1 MNSNLKSIIGIF
13 FIALI
18 GSISGIGVYKY
29 FFEKDKY
36 IYMNQSV
43 PAVFSKNSEVAGNL
57 SFPNFTQAVGV
68 ARPGV
73 VHIRSIF
80 EPSTKKNK
88 WGTFGDDFFGLKD
101 GAATGSGVI
110 ISPKGYI
117 ATNNHVIES
126 ATKIEV
132 TLPDNRKLSAELV
145 GRDPSTDLALL
156 KIEGENYPYVE
167 MGNSDA
173 LQIGEWVVAIGNP
186 LELTS
191 TVTAGIVSAKG
202 RDIRLLEGQYRI
214 ESFIQTDAAVNPG
227 NSGGALVDVNG
238 KLVGINTAIA
248 SRTGLYA
255 GYSFAVPSI
264 IVKKVM
270 DDLLQFGEVRRG
282 ILGISIENVTAEKA
296 EENDL
301 ATLQGALIG
310 SVSNGSG
317 ADKAG
322 LKKGDV
328 IIGINEI
335 MVKNS
340 AELQEQVGRFRPGD
354 KLKVKYL
361 RGSAEKE
368 VEVVLK
374 KIDGNSEIVRQSPA
388 EDEGIAGDED
398 TDGGISVEETSTFA
412 GLSVDE
418 RDVLGIASGIKVE
431 KPGASLAK
439 GGIKSGFVITKI
451 NGKVATSVDMVKKE
465 ILNSKGKGMISLEG
479 LYKKDMYASYQFT
492 YK

>member
-1 MNSNLKSIIGIF
+1 MNSSLKKVFGIF
-13 FIALI
+13 LIALT
-18 GSISGIGVYKY
+18 GSVSGIGLYKY
-29 FFEKDKY
+29 LFEKERFV
-36 IYMNQSV
+36 YMNQPV
-43 PAVFSKNSEVAGNL
+43 PAVFSKYNDAGGNL
-57 SFPNFTQAVGV
+57 TFPNFTHAVEV

-80 EPSTKKNK
+80 EATSKKNK
-88 WGTFGDDFFGLKD
+88 WGTFGDDFFGNRD

-117 ATNNHVIES
+117 ATNNHVIENAS
-126 ATKIEV
+126 KIEV
-132 TLPDNRKLSAELV
+132 TLPDNRKMTAELV

-156 KIEGENYPYVE
+156 KIEGDNYPFVE
-167 MGNSDA
+167 MGNSDV

-238 KLVGINTAIA
+238 KLIGINTAIA

-264 IVKKVM
+264 IVKKIM

-282 ILGISIENVTAEKA
+282 ILGISIENVTADKA
-296 EENDL
+296 EESDL
-301 ATLQGALIG
+301 STLQGAYIAG
-310 SVSNGSG
+310 VSKGGG

-328 IIGINEI
+328 IIAINDAK
-335 MVKNS
+335 VNNS

-354 KLKVKYL
+354 KLNVKYL
-361 RGSAEKE
+361 RGKSEKQ
-368 VEVVLK
+368 VEVTLK
-374 KIDGNSEIVRQSPA
+374 KIEGNTDIVNTTPSLS
-388 EDEGIAGDED
+388 EDEGI
-398 TDGGISVEETSTFA
+398 VEEDSDALIEDNSAFV
-412 GLSVDE
+412 GLSVSE
-418 RDVLGIASGIKVE
+418 RDALGITNGIKVE
-431 KPGASLAK
+431 KPGVALSR
-439 GGIKSGFVITKI
+439 GGIKTGFIITKI
-451 NGKVATSVDMVKKE
+451 NGKSATSIDVVRNE
-465 ILNSKGKGMISLEG
+465 LLNSKGKGMISLEG

-492 YK
+492 W

>member
-1 MNSNLKSIIGIF
+1 MNSSLKRILGIF
-13 FIALI
+13 LIALT
-18 GSISGIGVYKY
+18 GSVSGVGLYKY
-29 FFEKDKY
+29 FFEKEKFV
-36 IYMNQSV
+36 YMNQPL
-43 PAVFSKNSEVAGNL
+43 PAVFSKYNDAGGNL
-57 SFPNFTQAVGV
+57 SFPSFTHAVEV

-80 EPSTKKNK
+80 EASSKKNK
-88 WGTFGDDFFGLKD
+88 WGTFGDDFFGNRD
-101 GAATGSGVI
+101 GAASGSGVI

-117 ATNNHVIES
+117 ATNNHVIED

-132 TLPDNRKLSAELV
+132 TLPDNRKMMAELI

-167 MGNSDA
+167 MGNSDI

-264 IVKKVM
+264 IVKKIM

-282 ILGISIENVTAEKA
+282 ILGISIENVTADKA

-301 ATLQGALIG
+301 STLQGAYIAG
-310 SVSNGSG
+310 VSKGGG

-328 IIGINEI
+328 IVAINEAK
-335 MVKNS
+335 VSNS

-354 KLKVKYL
+354 KLKVKFL
-361 RGSAEKE
+361 RGSAAKE
-368 VEVVLK
+368 VEVILK
-374 KIDGNSEIVRQSPA
+374 KIEGNTDVVSLEDAARDQENEEEEKGDVYSP
-388 EDEGIAGDED
+388 EDNSAFV
-398 TDGGISVEETSTFA
+398 S
-412 GLSVDE
+412 LSVAEKDA
-418 RDVLGIASGIKVE
+418 LGIANGVKVE
-431 KPGASLAK
+431 KPGVALSR
-439 GGIKSGFVITKI
+439 GGIKTGFIITKI
-451 NGKVATSVDMVKKE
+451 NGKSATSEEVVRKE
-465 ILNSKGKGMISLEG
+465 IINSKGKGMISLEG
-479 LYKKDMYASYQFT
+479 LYKKDMYASYQFNW
-492 YK
+492 

>member
-1 MNSNLKSIIGIF
+1 MNSAIKRILGVF

-18 GSISGIGVYKY
+18 GSVSGVGVYKY
-29 FFEKDKY
+29 FFETEQY
-36 IYMNQSV
+36 VYMNQQV
-43 PAVFSKNSEVAGNL
+43 PAVFSKYNDVGGNL
-57 SFPNFTQAVGV
+57 TFPNFTHSVEV

-80 EPSTKKNK
+80 ESSGKKNK
-88 WGTFGDDFFGLKD
+88 WGSFGDDFFGKEG

-110 ISPKGYI
+110 ISSKGYI
-117 ATNNHVIES
+117 ATNNHVIED

-132 TLPDNRKLSAELV
+132 VLPDNRKFIAELV

-156 KIEGENYPYVE
+156 KIKGENFPFVE
-167 MGNSDA
+167 IGNSDA

-238 KLVGINTAIA
+238 KLIGINTAIA

-255 GYSFAVPSI
+255 GYSFAVPSA

-282 ILGISIENVTAEKA
+282 ILGISIQNVTAEKA

-301 ATLQGALIG
+301 STLQGAYIEG
-310 SVSNGSG
+310 VSKGSG

-328 IIGINEI
+328 IIAINEI
-335 MVKNS
+335 AVSNS

-361 RGSAEKE
+361 RGKTQKDTE
-368 VEVVLK
+368 VELR
-374 KIDGNSEIVRQSPA
+374 KIEGTGDIVREVPLEEE
-388 EDEGIAGDED
+388 EDAIADAP
-398 TDGGISVEETSTFA
+398 EESSTFTS
-412 GLSVDE
+412 LSLVEKDA
-418 RDVLGIASGIKVE
+418 LGIVNGIKVE
-431 KPGASLAK
+431 KVGVALSK
-439 GGIKSGFVITKI
+439 GGIKTGFIITKI
-451 NGKVATSVDMVKKE
+451 NGKSATSTDMVKNE
-465 ILNSKGKGMISLEG
+465 IINSKGKGVIALEG
-479 LYKKDMYASYQFT
+479 LYKKDMYASYQFSW
-492 YK
+492 